1 MDDQDVCYR
10 SMKSN
15 DNSRGGKE
23 SSEMIPSAEALE
35 VQRVQ
40 KMYSMFRKQA
50 SGASADSHNG
60 GSHNQRLE
68 GWLQELEA
76 KQRMDK
82 K

>member
-15 DNSRGGKE
+15 DNSREGKE
-23 SSEMIPSAEALE
+23 SLEMIPSEEALE

-40 KMYSMFRKQA
+40 KMYSMFRRQA

-60 GSHNQRLE
+60 SSHNQRLE
-68 GWLQELEA
+68 SWLQELES
-76 KQRMDK
+76 KQRKDK